1 MEVKNKNFSQKTY
14 QDIHNSIDLDE
25 CARVSDHDSSD
36 FQALIN
42 PLLINNIS
50 NKQIVTWINELHKS
64 LDTDH
69 EAGIKIDHA
78 GEQIIFHIDHI
89 GHANPSMIY
98 FKGYTE
104 SGDLVHFVK
113 HQSQLNIELLKLKRR
128 TPNTSK
134 NPYGF
139 TDWEAYEKNKYNKD
153 LD

>member
-1 MEVKNKNFSQKTY
+1 MEVNNKNFAQQTY

-25 CARVSDHDSSD
+25 HAAVLDSDNSD

-42 PLLINNIS
+42 PQSKNDIS
-50 NKQIVTWINELHKS
+50 NKKIVTWINELHKS
-64 LDTDH
+64 LDSDH

-128 TPNTSK
+128 TPHAQKSLW
-134 NPYGF
+134 F
-139 TDWEAYEKNKYNKD
+139 
-153 LD
+153 